1 MEALEIAG
9 SNLATPAILAFL
21 LGITASLL
29 RSDLRLPE
37 PIYQTISIYLLFAIG
52 LKGGVALSESDLS
65 SLALPAL
72 GTLVIGSVIPL
83 WVYAV
88 SRGAGRLSIPD
99 AAAFA
104 AHYGS
109 TSVVTF
115 TAALAFLE
123 SIDQFVEG
131 FVPTLVAIMEVPAI
145 VIGLA
150 IAQVRM
156 SSAGSGQERSAGLK
170 EALREVLVGRSI
182 VLLVG
187 GLLVGAIAGP
197 DRMASVNPFFVEPFQ
212 GILTLFLLEMGIVTA
227 RRFGDLRTAGPF
239 VLVFALVAPVI
250 NGSLGVVV
258 GDATGLSVG
267 GATILGVLSASA
279 SYIAAPAAVRIALPA
294 ANPSLYLTASLAVTF
309 PFNLTV
315 GIPLYYE
322 LAQRIAG

>member
-1 MEALEIAG
+1 VDVLAVAG
-9 SNLATPAILAFL
+9 SNLATPVILAFF
-21 LGITASLL
+21 LGIVASLL
-29 RSDLRLPE
+29 RSDLNLPE

-52 LKGGVALSESDLS
+52 LKGGVALSQSDLG

-88 SRGAGRLSIPD
+88 ARGAGRLSIPN

-115 TAALAFLE
+115 TAALVFLE
-123 SIDQFVEG
+123 SIDEFVEG

-156 SSAGSGQERSAGLK
+156 VPPEGQHRAGLG
-170 EALREVLVGRSI
+170 EALHEVLVGRSI

-187 GLLVGAIAGP
+187 GLVIGAIAGA
-197 DRMASVNPFFVEPFQ
+197 DRMVSVNPFFVDPFQ
-212 GILTLFLLEMGIVTA
+212 GILALFLLEMGIVTA
-227 RRFGDLRTAGPF
+227 RRFGDLKTAGPF
-239 VLVFALVAPVI
+239 VVVFAIVAPMV
-250 NGSLGVVV
+250 NGALGVVV
-258 GDATGLSVG
+258 GDVTGLSVG
-267 GATILGVLSASA
+267 GATILGVLAASA
-279 SYIAAPAAVRIALPA
+279 SYIAAPAAVRIALPE
-294 ANPSLYLTASLAVTF
+294 ANPSLYLTAALAVTF
-309 PFNLTV
+309 PFNLTA
-315 GIPLYYE
+315 GIPLYYQ
-322 LAQRIAG
+322 LAQWVGS

>member
-1 MEALEIAG
+1 VDALEVAG

-52 LKGGVALSESDLS
+52 LKGGVALSESDFS
-65 SLALPAL
+65 SLAMPAL
-72 GTLVIGSVIPL
+72 GTLAIGSVIPI

-88 SRGAGRLSIPD
+88 SRKAGRLSIPD

-115 TAALAFLE
+115 TAALVFLE
-123 SIDQFVEG
+123 SIGQFVEG
-131 FVPTLVAIMEVPAI
+131 FVLTLVAIMEVPAI

-150 IAQVRM
+150 IAQLRM
-156 SSAGSGQERSAGLK
+156 ASSGGQGSASLRD
-170 EALREVLVGRSI
+170 ALHEVLVGRSI

-187 GLLVGAIAGP
+187 GLFVGAIAGA
-197 DRMASVNPFFVEPFQ
+197 DRMTSVTPFFVEPFQ
-212 GILTLFLLEMGIVTA
+212 GILTLFLLEMGVVTA

-239 VLVFALVAPVI
+239 ILVFAIVAPIV
-250 NGSLGVVV
+250 NGFIGVVV
-258 GDATGLSVG
+258 GEATGLSVG
-267 GATILGVLSASA
+267 GATILGVLAASA
-279 SYIAAPAAVRIALPA
+279 SYIAAPAAVRIALPE

-309 PFNLTV
+309 PFNLTA
-315 GIPLYYE
+315 GIPLYYQ
-322 LAQRIAG
+322 LAQWVGG